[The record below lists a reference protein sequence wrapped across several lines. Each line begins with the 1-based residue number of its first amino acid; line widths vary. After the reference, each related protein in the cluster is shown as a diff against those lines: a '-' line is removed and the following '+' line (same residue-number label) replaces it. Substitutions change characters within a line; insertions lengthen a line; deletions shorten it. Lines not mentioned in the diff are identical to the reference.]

1 MTQDAN
7 FGLFSTS
14 SNIQFGYSIYLENI
28 NIIILGIGCT
38 LYADQGFGVH
48 LIQTLKDRYDFPEHV
63 QPVDGGLLGVGLTGT
78 IARAD
83 HLIAVD
89 AFCNGGAP
97 GDIYRLED
105 EQILER
111 LSGKN
116 HVQHVEFLEALA
128 HCQAL
133 DDPPRTVLLGIE
145 PCDTESVVCELS
157 PQLSH
162 KIDEMIGRTL
172 KELDRLGVGYVT
184 K

>member
-1 MTQDAN
+1 MSAKQIT
-7 FGLFSTS
+7 
-14 SNIQFGYSIYLENI
+14 
-28 NIIILGIGCT
+28 ILGIGCT
-38 LYADQGFGVH
+38 LYADQGFGVSV
-48 LIQTLKDRYDFPEHV
+48 IQTLKDRYDFPEHV

-97 GDIYRLED
+97 GDIYRLE
-105 EQILER
+105 EKQILER

-133 DDPPRTVLLGIE
+133 DDPPRAVLLGIE
-145 PCDTESVVCELS
+145 PSDTKSVVCELT
-157 PQLSH
+157 PELNC
-162 KIDEMIGRTL
+162 KIDEMIGCIL
-172 KELDRLGVGYVT
+172 DELDRLGATYSV
-184 K
+184 KC